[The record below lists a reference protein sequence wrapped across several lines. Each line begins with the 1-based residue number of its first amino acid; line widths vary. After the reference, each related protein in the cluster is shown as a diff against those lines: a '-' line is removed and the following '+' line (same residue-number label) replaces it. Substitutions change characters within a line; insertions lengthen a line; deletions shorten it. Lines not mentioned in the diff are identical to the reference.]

1 MLESDDFGLISRRLY
16 ESDDFIVT
24 SSTRV
29 KRDEFVLLERVY
41 SQYSACDGELLFFDM
56 GAERLDWANLVAC
69 LDATIYYFS
78 HNESLDF
85 LKSNKVVLI
94 PTSNAV
100 SSSGEVVVIKGKMTI
115 EAVLKSSKK
124 HKKLLDFNK
133 GPQAA
138 EEDRQSSG
146 RKRSAKLAEANDSRT
161 TEVNAEIEVSKPTKK
176 RKSSPAAATD
186 SIEDGEEVSK
196 RRHKSKRVSFGDVE
210 KSKKKSVEAGKPETT
225 KKSVKFA
232 KKLVTLGS
240 QSTESK
246 SKPKVSI
253 LKAPP
258 LSAKTSREGSEVEKV
273 NDADENVAET
283 KSRKPKKSK
292 NALKRIKWVKRHR
305 KKTLSRRKRR
315 ANRELARLRPQRN
328 AEQHLSEAIEYL
340 NAWYSSPETWKYKKV
355 AQLTLIKHAFNP
367 ALIDEETFELL
378 LHYLAGVQGAVVDR
392 LRSMCQQIIDSGGE
406 PPESPTFPLSIPSEW
421 QASSVVV
428 ERATKMLEFVL
439 SSAAGMDLKS
449 VISRATYCLPP
460 FPKFA
465 GRDRCFESM
474 SNSS

>member
-1 MLESDDFGLISRRLY
+1 
-16 ESDDFIVT
+16 
-24 SSTRV
+24 
-29 KRDEFVLLERVY
+29 
-41 SQYSACDGELLFFDM
+41 
-56 GAERLDWANLVAC
+56 
-69 LDATIYYFS
+69 
-78 HNESLDF
+78 
-85 LKSNKVVLI
+85 
-94 PTSNAV
+94 
-100 SSSGEVVVIKGKMTI
+100 MTI

-428 ERATKMLEFVL
+428 ERATKMLEFLFIVNLSFVPSSFARCIYTPTSLFVQHLQNFRADGFVKTAELRNARLIECKICLHVQSAPTPPWCRFVSFRYIVSWSAVL
-439 SSAAGMDLKS
+439 CWVGLASSLLS
-449 VISRATYCLPP
+449 HSRLYV
-460 FPKFA
+460 FN
-465 GRDRCFESM
+465 E
-474 SNSS
+474 